1 LARDPS
7 AVATAALPFEHCAR
21 IASQSKRPRWQL
33 TEARSRPVCGVFA
46 VVEAEKPAA
55 TVLARGIET
64 HKEPICSVMMHWFLL
79 FGQVAA
85 ALIGLYFLTAG
96 FVLLVFK
103 LLSREDYSFEG
114 DKLDH
119 RH

>member
-1 LARDPS
+1 
-7 AVATAALPFEHCAR
+7 
-21 IASQSKRPRWQL
+21 
-33 TEARSRPVCGVFA
+33 
-46 VVEAEKPAA
+46 
-55 TVLARGIET
+55 
-64 HKEPICSVMMHWFLL
+64 MHWFLL
-79 FGQVAA
+79 FGLVAA

-114 DKLDH
+114 DKLDY